1 VEFSAHES
9 RSPEQGP
16 SSGDNRIH
24 APQGEG
30 LVLKAAAKEYKLI
43 AMKTEQDV
51 YLCDRC
57 GAEMLEIHCKLM
69 CPHCGYTRDCSD
81 P

>member
-1 VEFSAHES
+1 
-9 RSPEQGP
+9 
-16 SSGDNRIH
+16 
-24 APQGEG
+24 
-30 LVLKAAAKEYKLI
+30 
-43 AMKTEQDV
+43 MKTEQDV